1 MGDVSYSTE
10 GGGKSKNLYCIHG
23 LDHEVWL
30 QKQVVFFRAATVV
43 AIWILCWVCVM
54 GIPCWSAQVSLVE
67 AVEAQQVRLQVTS
80 TTAASHIPAPRSSK
94 KKPHLLVP
102 LAFAPSFSGNVS
114 I

>member
-1 MGDVSYSTE
+1 MLATARKGV
-10 GGGKSKNLYCIHG
+10 GKVKTYIVYMYWTMKFGCRSKL
-23 LDHEVWL
+23 
-30 QKQVVFFRAATVV
+30 FFRAATVV